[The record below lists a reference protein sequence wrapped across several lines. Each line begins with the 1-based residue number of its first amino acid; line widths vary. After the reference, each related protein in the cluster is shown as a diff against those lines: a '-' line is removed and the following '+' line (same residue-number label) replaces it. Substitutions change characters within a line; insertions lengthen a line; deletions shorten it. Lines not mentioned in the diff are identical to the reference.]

1 MTIISW
7 MLSHLIIINIKNSR
21 WWILSLLYKWV
32 YLGSERL
39 KDVPRV
45 HFTILPQLTTGC
57 TASSLFLQTR
67 LFEPHRIQQWV
78 AISSSRGSSRSTDWT
93 RLLSLL
99 HWQAGSLPPGK
110 PLRKPRPHATQNKN
124 QACYRHILGF
134 LGDTSGKEPV
144 CLFRRL
150 KRCSFDPWV
159 RKIPGGGNGNL
170 FQYSCLE
177 NPMDR
182 GAWKAAVHHV
192 SKSQTWLRDWANT
205 RRHWTCRVRL

>member
-1 MTIISW
+1 MNIISFNHHKYQKFKVVNTIPIVQ
-7 MLSHLIIINIKNSR
+7 MSVSRFRKIKGRSQGPLHY
-21 WWILSLLYKWV
+21 IA
-32 YLGSERL
+32 
-39 KDVPRV
+39 
-45 HFTILPQLTTGC
+45 TTHHCC

-99 HWQAGSLPPGK
+99 HWQAGSLSPGK

-205 RRHWTCRVRL
+205 RRHWTCQVRL